1 MASILSVEQLRGLSS
16 GDNPN
21 TITIPAGQTL
31 QAPGHVI
38 QATEG
43 RLTTRQ
49 GNNTQT
55 FASVGLS
62 ASITPSS
69 TSSKILVTVSVNS
82 ISCSTGS
89 GVILRLKRGDSTYP
103 ISNTSGGT
111 VDTDDGFFCGGG
123 QIYTGQNR
131 QRASGTISFLD
142 EPSSTSVVTYDVEMR
157 CTDAS
162 ATAYINGLDISAGN
176 GSVSTITLMEIAG

>member
-1 MASILSVEQLRGLSS
+1 MSKIFVNELAGIA
-16 GDNPN
+16 NAN
-21 TITIPAGQTL
+21 TVAI
-31 QAPGHVI
+31 PGHVI
-38 QATEG
+38 QVVEG

-49 GNNTQT
+49 GNSTQT

-69 TSSKILVTVSVNS
+69 TTSKILVTVSVNS

-89 GVILRLKRGDSTYP
+89 GVILRLKRGASTYP

-111 VDTDDGFFCGGG
+111 VDTDDGFFSGGG
-123 QIYTGQNR
+123 AITDSNR

-142 EPSSTSVVTYDVEMR
+142 SPSTTAEITYDVEMR
-157 CTDAS
+157 ATDS
-162 ATAYINGLDISAGN
+162 GATSYINGLDISAGN
-176 GSVSTITLMEIAG
+176 GSVSTITLQEIAG

>member
-1 MASILSVEQLRGLSS
+1 MSKIYVDEIAGIASPSTVAI
-16 GDNPN
+16 
-21 TITIPAGQTL
+21 
-31 QAPGHVI
+31 PGHVI
-38 QATEG
+38 QVVEG

-49 GNNTQT
+49 GNGTQT

-69 TSSKILVTVSVNS
+69 TSSQILVTVSVNS

-89 GVILRLKRGDSTYP
+89 GVILRLKRGSSTYP
-103 ISNTSGGT
+103 ISNTSGGQ

-123 QIYTGQNR
+123 AITDSNR

-142 EPSSTSVVTYDVEMR
+142 EPNTTSAVTYDVEMR
-157 CTDAS
+157 CTDAG
-162 ATAYINGLDISAGN
+162 ATSYINGLDISAGN